1 MIEDKQYIFM
11 PFQQVQFNSAML
23 HINKCS
29 KKKKMEIAHN
39 IYDYRNLV
47 KNKLEKLYTDG
58 ILTSKERDALVDAC
72 SDVENYLKEKD
83 STVKQEV
90 SKMGD
95 DVELLTD
102 RIERIGREKGRRKK
116 RRKKDT
122 SC

>member
-1 MIEDKQYIFM
+1 M
-11 PFQQVQFNSAML
+11 
-23 HINKCS
+23 
-29 KKKKMEIAHN
+29 
-39 IYDYRNLV
+39 V

-95 DVELLTD
+95 DVELLSD
-102 RIERIGREKGRRKK
+102 RLERIGREKGR
-116 RRKKDT
+116 
-122 SC
+122 